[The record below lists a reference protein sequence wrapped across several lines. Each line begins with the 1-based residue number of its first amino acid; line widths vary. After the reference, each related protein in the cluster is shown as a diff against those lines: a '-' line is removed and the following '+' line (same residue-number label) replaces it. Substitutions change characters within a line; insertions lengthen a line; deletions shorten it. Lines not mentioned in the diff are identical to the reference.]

1 MHILPP
7 VHREKTIF
15 LALLALLFLGVSLSF
30 LTWQNL
36 RQQKTAVEQHM
47 LLAAKA
53 IASGIE
59 SHIGMGMRHSQGMPP
74 ERGRTAS
81 FFQDLM
87 ASPDVLFVAVFAP
100 SGQLLL
106 SSEEVGR
113 LPEIPRNALPALHND
128 GQWHEFSSA
137 DGRPV
142 LLFARRVRPMLA
154 RHFLDGPPPRRPEH
168 PPAEKRPFLV
178 LGLDMSEHLT
188 MYHDAR
194 RAALWQTGYI
204 LGTAAVL
211 WLALLSLLKRR
222 EQGRRVTELEHFQSQ
237 LLDNLPDGLLTLDR
251 DGVIRSANP
260 TAMALLGQHRPLTGK
275 NWADLPLTNMRRDQ
289 NKPTPGRSGVAWS
302 QYTLGSRFLEIL
314 SVPLREEHEL
324 GGQTLVLVRDRT
336 KIKSLENSLE
346 EAQRLAAIGRLAA
359 AVAHEIRNPLSA
371 LRGFAQ
377 HFASKLTGQEPEQ
390 TYARTMVNEADRL
403 NRVITDLLFLSKPR
417 EPEQQSVSLEA
428 VFSGI
433 SDLVHLDLQGHGAVM
448 SKKVGVESVWAD
460 PDLLKQALLN
470 LVMNALEA
478 LPEHGGEIQL
488 GSSPASAEDREGG
501 PEERGTWV
509 FVKDNG
515 KGMDE
520 EQRTRACEPFYS
532 TRKGGAGLGLA
543 IVQKIVRD
551 HGGRMAVVSSP
562 GKGTTVRMFF
572 PDQTPES
579 SSTQT

>member
-15 LALLALLFLGVSLSF
+15 LALLALLFLGLSLSF

-36 RQQKTAVEQHM
+36 RQQKAAVEQHM

-59 SHIGMGMRHSQGMPP
+59 GSIGMGMRHSRGMPS
-74 ERGRTAS
+74 EKGRAAS
-81 FFQDLM
+81 LFQDLM
-87 ASPDVLFVAVFAP
+87 ASPDVLFVAVFTPA
-100 SGQLLL
+100 GQLLL
-106 SSEEVGR
+106 ASEDMKR
-113 LPEIPRNALPALHND
+113 FPEIPQDALLTLRNY
-128 GQWHEFSSA
+128 GQWHEFSSTN
-137 DGRPV
+137 GQPV
-142 LLFARRVRPMLA
+142 LFFARRARPMLA
-154 RHFLDGPPPRRPEH
+154 RHFLDGQRPQRPERLS
-168 PPAEKRPFLV
+168 AEKWPFLV
-178 LGLDMSEHLT
+178 LGLDMSAHLA

-194 RAALWQTGYI
+194 RAALWQTSYI

-222 EQGRRVTELEHFQSQ
+222 KQGRRVTELEYFQSQ

-260 TAMALLGQHRPLTGK
+260 TALALLGQNRPLTGK
-275 NWADLPLTNMRRDQ
+275 NWADLPLTNTRQDED
-289 NKPTPGRSGVAWS
+289 KPSPCKSGVSWN
-302 QYTLGSRFLEIL
+302 QYVLGSRFLEIL

-336 KIKSLENSLE
+336 QIKTLETSLE

-390 TYARTMVNEADRL
+390 TYARIMVNEADRL

-417 EPEQQSVSLEA
+417 EPEQQSIPLKTA
-428 VFSGI
+428 FSDI
-433 SDLVHLDLQGHGAVM
+433 SNLVHPDLQGHGAVLI
-448 SKKVGVESVWAD
+448 KKVDVESVWAD

-478 LPEHGGEIQL
+478 LPEQGGEIL
-488 GSSPASAEDREGG
+488 VGSSPANAENRAGD
-501 PEERGTWV
+501 PEERGTWI

-520 EQRTRACEPFYS
+520 EQRAKACEPFFT

-543 IVQKIVRD
+543 IVQKIVHD
-551 HGGRMAVVSSP
+551 HHGRMVIVSSP
-562 GKGTTVRMFF
+562 GKGTTVRIFF
-572 PDQTPES
+572 PDDASELSSIQT
-579 SSTQT
+579 